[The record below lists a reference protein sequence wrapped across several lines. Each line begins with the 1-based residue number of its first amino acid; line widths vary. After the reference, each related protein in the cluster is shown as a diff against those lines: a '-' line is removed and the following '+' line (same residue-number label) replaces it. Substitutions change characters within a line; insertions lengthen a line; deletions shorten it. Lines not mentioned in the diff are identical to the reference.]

1 MPINLSSKN
10 PKIARS
16 CSVTTIECRTQSDSW
31 DVQSW
36 HEVALAGEGPR
47 SCSGLL
53 VDLTLQKKG
62 YKVLQASKHCTH
74 NTKVSIRSRSPQTKS
89 CLNVLTL
96 GREMSQNK
104 SESPPMALATS
115 RALVAARLTASHV
128 NQGKPSCPKG
138 HYPNLNVLTVANND
152 ISQDTRQPQPRHE
165 SKSEQARHGLA

>member
-96 GREMSQNK
+96 RREMCQTKARALLWLSQLLEHWWRLG
-104 SESPPMALATS
+104 SQRATS
-115 RALVAARLTASHV
+115 IKENLLAR
-128 NQGKPSCPKG
+128 KG
-138 HYPNLNVLTVANND
+138 ITL
-152 ISQDTRQPQPRHE
+152 ISMY
-165 SKSEQARHGLA
+165 